1 MSEPELS
8 YEELHPAVQRMISRR
23 AFLRR
28 GMQGAA
34 ALAVFGGA
42 FAIAGCGGGDSD
54 EAAATTA
61 PPPAET
67 GAAAVPLYDRLGGED
82 AITAVVA
89 TFLGKVAADE
99 RINAFFA
106 NTDLDRLQTLVVEQI
121 GEASGGPQTYT
132 GRDMKAAHAGLN
144 ITAEDFNA
152 FVEDLVTSLNELKV
166 PQQEQNELLAVLGP
180 MQSDIVTA

>member
-1 MSEPELS
+1 MPEPELS

-34 ALAVFGGA
+34 ALAVFGGV
-42 FAIAGCGGGDSD
+42 FAVAGCGGGDSD

-89 TFLGKVAADE
+89 TSSV
-99 RINAFFA
+99 RSQP
-106 NTDLDRLQTLVVEQI
+106 TS
-121 GEASGGPQTYT
+121 ASTRSSRTPTST
-132 GRDMKAAHAGLN
+132 GSRPSWSSRSARHPVGRRP
-144 ITAEDFNA
+144 TP
-152 FVEDLVTSLNELKV
+152 VGT
-166 PQQEQNELLAVLGP
+166 
-180 MQSDIVTA
+180 

>member
-1 MSEPELS
+1 MPEQELS
-8 YEELHPAVQRMISRR
+8 YDELHPAVQRMISRR

-28 GMQGAA
+28 GVQGAA
-34 ALAVFGGA
+34 ALTVFGGA

-54 EAAATTA
+54 EAATTTA

-67 GAAAVPLYDRLGGED
+67 GAAAAPLYDRLGGEE

-89 TFLGKVAADE
+89 TFLGKVAADD

-132 GRDMKAAHAGLN
+132 GGDMKTVHAGLN

-152 FVEDLVTSLNELKV
+152 FVEDLVATMNELGV